1 MRKMWKRVAGFLLLT
16 VLVCGLLPVAAEAA
30 APENSFVLVAEAGG
44 RLVIAPEY
52 ITYEAGLN
60 IGQAL
65 GASDHIFDGLAD
77 GQVYA
82 IDGVVGSYTRSDQT
96 GSYDLAK
103 PAAEVTHYR
112 FSENIG
118 SSQPSEGLM
127 MLMTAMADYLLEE
140 PDVQAA
146 AKAAYD
152 TACMRFVGASD
163 KDAAAYAEDLIDAV
177 AAYKNAIAGSTHSVT
192 SPGSS

>member
-30 APENSFVLVAEAGG
+30 EPENRFVLVAEAGG

-77 GQVYA
+77 GQIYA
-82 IDGVVGSYTRSDQT
+82 IDGVDGSYTRSDQT
-96 GSYDLAK
+96 GDHLLTKSAS
-103 PAAEVTHYR
+103 EVTH
-112 FSENIG
+112 FFISERKV
-118 SSQPSEGLM
+118 STPAEPLDAGLLK
-127 MLMTAMADYLLEE
+127 LMTAMAA
-140 PDVQAA
+140 Q
-146 AKAAYD
+146 
-152 TACMRFVGASD
+152 
-163 KDAAAYAEDLIDAV
+163 
-177 AAYKNAIAGSTHSVT
+177 
-192 SPGSS
+192 